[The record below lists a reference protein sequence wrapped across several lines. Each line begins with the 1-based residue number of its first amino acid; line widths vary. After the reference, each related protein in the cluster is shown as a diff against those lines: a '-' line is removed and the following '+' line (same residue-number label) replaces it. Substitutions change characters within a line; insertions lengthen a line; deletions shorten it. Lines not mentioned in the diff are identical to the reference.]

1 MSSSGGQRRALLPR
15 REGDTNTFQPERIPS
30 SRIIVSREGRI
41 VVVRLVKS
49 SGGGG
54 GSVIQ
59 FGEVKE
65 MASAKTCSFHS

>member
-49 SGGGG
+49 SGGGN
-54 GSVIQ
+54 VIQ

>member
-15 REGDTNTFQPERIPS
+15 RESDTNTFQPERIPS

-54 GSVIQ
+54 SVIQ

-65 MASAKTCSFHS
+65 MASAKTYSFHS